1 MFWSKI
7 WFFVI
12 AVVAALAMSAALV
25 MPRPAQRVQEQEVD
39 PERVTIARA
48 SVEML
53 LRENARSWI
62 DLASVFARV
71 PAPQGQPSLKL
82 DQVLEA
88 ASGQE
93 SISGPS
99 HDTARNTLQYIM
111 SQVSGAQKPE
121 FAIALDD
128 VGRVV
133 ARVGIDEKSWGD
145 DISGYFL
152 VRDALRGY
160 LRDDLWYLNGKL
172 YRVAAAPVIARA
184 SYGGRDDARTQTDR
198 YVGAIV
204 LGDEVDLPL
213 AKALE
218 ERIGRCPQGDDGARR
233 CEPHVAFF
241 VKDETVAASDT
252 TVIAK
257 DIYEGFLAAKAAV
270 VPGED
275 FKPPVPFLVK
285 SGGTDYLVA
294 VRQLPGEVGS
304 QDGYYAVF
312 AERSKAVGFV
322 GTLKGANRQDIGFG
336 QFPWI
341 PLVLVFLLVTAGG
354 LALMWWEAD
363 KPLRRLMIDSV
374 ALGKGDVPK
383 LDEEKHRGRF
393 GSVARSVNI
402 ALEKLTREAR
412 ASRKDLGAVLG
423 PAPDEGILGGGA
435 RSLPSPL
442 GGGGGS
448 PFAAPP
454 PSDFSFEPAPQANPV
469 PHAPMHLGPSVVG
482 PVPSAPRGGS
492 EPALPMGPGFNFD
505 MPPPAPQAPPPM
517 AASGRGA
524 APSLPPLPP
533 IPALSSPASRA
544 GGRPATSGLP
554 PPLPSSVSMGGG
566 GGPPPSPRLPTA
578 SIPVVRAP
586 MPAVPALDDD
596 ILAPNLDDD
605 MLSGSDDMAG
615 LGSMG
620 GMGKGG
626 GGGGGRGDFG
636 GATVV
641 ADPSEDLLRQS
652 SVDGGDAAYFRE
664 VYDDFVELKR
674 KCGEAT
680 DNLTYDKFSAKLRAN
695 RDALVAKY
703 HCKAVK
709 FQVYVKDGKA
719 ALKATPVKT

>member
-1 MFWSKI
+1 LFLSKI

-12 AVVAALAMSAALV
+12 AVVAAVAVLIALI
-25 MPRPAQRVQEQEVD
+25 MPRPAERVQTHDVEPD
-39 PERVTIARA
+39 RVTVARA

-82 DQVLEA
+82 DAVLEQ

-93 SISGPS
+93 TIAQPA
-99 HDTARNTLQYIM
+99 HETARSTLQYIM

-128 VGRVV
+128 TGRVV

-160 LRDDLWYLNGKL
+160 LRDDLWFLSGKL

-184 SYGGRDDARTQTDR
+184 NFSGREGQSDR

-218 ERIGRCPQGDDGARR
+218 ERIGRCPQENDGSKH

-252 TVIAK
+252 SAFGK
-257 DIYEGFLAAKAAV
+257 DIYEGYLAAKAAV
-270 VPGED
+270 PAGEE
-275 FKPPVPFLVK
+275 FKPPQPFEVK
-285 SGGTDYLVA
+285 GGDKTYLVA

-312 AERSKAVGFV
+312 SPRSKALGFA
-322 GTLKGANRQDIGFG
+322 GTLNNVKKEDIGWKEFH
-336 QFPWI
+336 WVT
-341 PLVLVFLLVTAGG
+341 LVLLFLLATGGG
-354 LALMWWEAD
+354 LALMWWESD
-363 KPLRRLMIDSV
+363 KPLRGLMIDAV
-374 ALGKGDVPK
+374 ALGKGEAAK
-383 LDEEKHRGRF
+383 LDEDKHRGRF
-393 GSVARSVNI
+393 GSIARSVNI

-423 PAPDEGILGGGA
+423 PAPDDGLLSGGGRSMPSLGGG
-435 RSLPSPL
+435 L
-442 GGGGGS
+442 GGGS

-454 PSDFSFEPAPQANPV
+454 PAADFSFDAPPQN
-469 PHAPMHLGPSVVG
+469 
-482 PVPSAPRGGS
+482 PVPSAPLHLSPSSPAAPSGRG
-492 EPALPMGPGFNFD
+492 FDFD
-505 MPPPAPQAPPPM
+505 MPPVPSAPTASVASSQRIPVAPATPPP
-517 AASGRGA
+517 R
-524 APSLPPLPP
+524 PNLPPLPSAGAP
-533 IPALSSPASRA
+533 PRPPTRASQPAMPPARA
-544 GGRPATSGLP
+544 AAP
-554 PPLPSSVSMGGG
+554 P
-566 GGPPPSPRLPTA
+566 PPPSIPQGSPAPRLPTA
-578 SIPVVRAP
+578 SIPVVR
-586 MPAVPALDDD
+586 PAVPAVPSLDDD

-605 MLSGSDDMAG
+605 MVDAPSA
-615 LGSMG
+615 
-620 GMGKGG
+620 
-626 GGGGGRGDFG
+626 GGRGDFG
-636 GATVV
+636 GQTVV
-641 ADPSEDLLRQS
+641 ADPSEDLLRMAA
-652 SVDGGDAAYFRE
+652 DGGDASYFRE
-664 VYDDFVELKR
+664 VFDDFVELKR
-674 KCGEAT
+674 KCGESI
-680 DNLTYDKFSAKLRAN
+680 DNLTYEKFSAKLRAN
-695 RDALVAKY
+695 RDALIAKY

-719 ALKATPVKT
+719 ALKATPVKS

>member
-1 MFWSKI
+1 LFLSKI

-12 AVVAALAMSAALV
+12 AVVAAVALSFALI
-25 MPRPAQRVQEQEVD
+25 MPRPAQRVQEQDVD

-71 PAPQGQPSLKL
+71 PAPQGQPALKL
-82 DQVLEA
+82 DQVLETG
-88 ASGQE
+88 SGQE
-93 SISGPS
+93 TIAQPT
-99 HDTARNTLQYIM
+99 HETARSTLQYIM

-128 VGRVV
+128 TGRVV

-160 LRDDLWYLNGKL
+160 LRDDLWFLNGKL

-184 SYGGRDDARTQTDR
+184 SYGGRDDTRAQSDR

-218 ERIGRCPQGDDGARR
+218 ERIGRCPVGPDGAKH

-252 TVIAK
+252 TVFAK
-257 DIYEGFLAAKAAV
+257 DIYEGYLAAKAAV
-270 VPGED
+270 PAGED
-275 FKPPVPFLVK
+275 FKPPAPFEVHAGGK
-285 SGGTDYLVA
+285 SYLVA

-312 AERSKAVGFV
+312 SEKSKGVGFV
-322 GTLKGANRQDIGFG
+322 ATLKAAKKEDIGWHY
-336 QFPWI
+336 FPWAR
-341 PLVLVFLLVTAGG
+341 LVVVFLLVTGGG

-363 KPLRRLMIDSV
+363 KPLRQLMIDSV
-374 ALGKGDVPK
+374 SLGKGEVPK
-383 LDEEKHRGRF
+383 LDEDKHKGRF
-393 GSVARSVNI
+393 GSIARSVNI
-402 ALEKLTREAR
+402 ALEKLAREAK

-423 PAPDEGILGGGA
+423 PPPDDGILGGGG
-435 RSLPSPL
+435 RPLPSPL
-442 GGGGGS
+442 GGGS
-448 PFAAPP
+448 PFSPPP
-454 PSDFSFEPAPQANPV
+454 PSDFSFEPPPGNSGAPL
-469 PHAPMHLGPSVVG
+469 HLSPGPPSRGGPS
-482 PVPSAPRGGS
+482 A
-492 EPALPMGPGFNFD
+492 EPASPSGRGFDFD
-505 MPPPAPQAPPPM
+505 MPPVPAMPAPSPSSQRMAIPPAQPPPRPQ
-517 AASGRGA
+517 ASM
-524 APSLPPLPP
+524 PPLPP
-533 IPALSSPASRA
+533 IP
-544 GGRPATSGLP
+544 
-554 PPLPSSVSMGGG
+554 SMGGG
-566 GGPPPSPRLPTA
+566 GAPPRPPTRAGASTATPPRAAAPPPPPSLPSGPPPRLPTA
-578 SIPVVRAP
+578 SIPVVR
-586 MPAVPALDDD
+586 PAQVPSLDDD

-605 MLSGSDDMAG
+605 MVPDNAP
-615 LGSMG
+615 
-620 GMGKGG
+620 
-626 GGGGGRGDFG
+626 GGRGDFG

-641 ADPSEDLLRQS
+641 ADPSEDLLRQAA
-652 SVDGGDAAYFRE
+652 DGGDASYFRE
-664 VYDDFVELKR
+664 VFDDFVELKR
-674 KCGEAT
+674 KCGEST
-680 DNLTYDKFSAKLRAN
+680 DNLTYEKFSAKLRAN
-695 RDALVAKY
+695 RDALIAKY

-719 ALKATPVKT
+719 ALKATPVKG